1 MPPEVDVTKLNDS
14 EVIFAPATGPGR
26 AAVAIVRVSG
36 VGTRGVLARLC
47 GSVPQPRRA
56 SVRVLRDPATG
67 GELDQALVLWFP
79 GPGSFTGE
87 DMAELHCHGGR
98 SVVASILRVLGALP
112 GCRPADAG
120 EFTRRAL
127 LNGRMSLDQG
137 EGLADLID
145 AETEAQRRQALRSLE
160 GETGKAVRH
169 WRNEIIGAMALIE
182 AAIDF
187 SDESDVS
194 EKVIADGLRMARS
207 IRDQIESEL
216 AKPQRPERLRDGY
229 RIVLAGP
236 PNAGKSTLLNALA
249 RRDAA
254 IVSPI
259 AGTTRDVIE
268 VHLDLGGYPILL
280 VDTAGLRD
288 SADLIE
294 REGIRRTQERIEDAD
309 LVIWLQPPGGEN
321 CPLISGEVLVLGTKS
336 DLGETKA
343 DMKVSATTGA
353 GIDQLLVSLQRR
365 AENALG
371 SGEGALI
378 TRHRH
383 REALAEALMCLDRSL
398 TADAEGA
405 TELVAEDLRL
415 AARAIGRI
423 TGEVDVEE
431 VLDRLFS
438 GFCIGK

>member
-1 MPPEVDVTKLNDS
+1 MTTLDDKA
-14 EVIFAPATGPGR
+14 VIFAPATGMGR

-36 VGTRGVLARLC
+36 SGTRGVLETLC
-47 GSVPQPRRA
+47 GRVPQARRA
-56 SVRVLRDPATG
+56 SLMSLRDPATG
-67 GELDQALVLWFP
+67 NALDQALVLWFP
-79 GPGSFTGE
+79 GPASFTGE
-87 DMAELHCHGGR
+87 DMAELQCHGGR
-98 SVVASILRVLGALP
+98 SVVTAVLRALGQLP
-112 GCRPADAG
+112 QCRPAEAG

-127 LNGRMSLDQG
+127 FNGRMTLDQV

-160 GETGKAVRH
+160 GETGQAVKR
-169 WRNEIIGAMALIE
+169 WREDIVSAMALME

-194 EKVIADGLRMARS
+194 EKVIADGLKLAQS

-216 AKPQRPERLRDGY
+216 RKPQRPERLRDGY

-254 IVSPI
+254 IVSPV

-268 VHLDLGGYPILL
+268 VHLDLGGYPVLL
-280 VDTAGLRD
+280 IDTAGLRD
-288 SADLIE
+288 SEDVVE
-294 REGIRRTQERIEDAD
+294 REGIKRTQDRIAGAD
-309 LVIWLQPPGGEN
+309 LVLWLQAPGGEA
-321 CPLISGEVLVLGTKS
+321 CPLEGPNVIVLGTKA
-336 DLGETKA
+336 DLGESA
-343 DMKVSATTGA
+343 AALAVSAATGA
-353 GIDQLLVSLQRR
+353 GIDTLLGSLRER
-365 AENALG
+365 AERAFG
-371 SGEGALI
+371 SGEGTLI
-378 TRHRH
+378 TRERH
-383 REALAEALMCLDRSL
+383 RAALRDASFCLDRAL
-398 TADAEGA
+398 KGDAEAA

-415 AARAIGRI
+415 AARALGRI

-431 VLDRLFS
+431 VLDRLFM